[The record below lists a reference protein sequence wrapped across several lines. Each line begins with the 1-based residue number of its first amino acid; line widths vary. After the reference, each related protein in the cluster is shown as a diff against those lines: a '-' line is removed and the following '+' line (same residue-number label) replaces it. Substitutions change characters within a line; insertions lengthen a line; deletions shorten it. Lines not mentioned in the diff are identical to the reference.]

1 MDPPHS
7 SIFHLSLL
15 FFSSSSSSQSFRAS
29 FSLSVSV
36 RLSICVHV
44 NLKYSYCSECLEHCV
59 DEMKD
64 KKVLNLSQFLKFS
77 LAVGTHNG
85 EVRLPLLPPIYFMW
99 WLLSGALYQTKC
111 PISVL
116 SLSPLSLQ
124 LSVFLNRNL
133 IPVSQGWRFDY
144 YFTFWHATS
153 HKSGGQDKR
162 FKLFCHLDEVTTKY
176 RCTFVSRAGIFL
188 QFQIYRNT
196 HNIAFPILI
205 FLTELPSLLWEP
217 QRLGMV

>member
-85 EVRLPLLPPIYFMW
+85 EVRLPLLPSTTY
-99 WLLSGALYQTKC
+99 LLHVVAVIRS
-111 PISVL
+111 SVSNQVSNFSSL
-116 SLSPLSLQ
+116 SLSPLSTTFC
-124 LSVFLNRNL
+124 LSQPKPDPSIAGL
-133 IPVSQGWRFDY
+133 
-144 YFTFWHATS
+144 TF
-153 HKSGGQDKR
+153 
-162 FKLFCHLDEVTTKY
+162 
-176 RCTFVSRAGIFL
+176 
-188 QFQIYRNT
+188 
-196 HNIAFPILI
+196 
-205 FLTELPSLLWEP
+205 
-217 QRLGMV
+217 